1 MNEFSGFPRNLAYS
15 VKKLSAFS
23 KTCVKCTP
31 DKWNNVNAG
40 ETIRVKL
47 PPNSLIDLRT
57 LTMYF
62 DGTISSTAGKAH
74 FPRLSSSLIEQMSIY
89 VNGTMIE
96 NIQQYGLLYNTLFDL
111 DCGGID
117 QFSKRSVLENYDPS
131 VSYTADD
138 VGGSATCLFNTSL
151 ATPNDTKK
159 PMMINQW
166 LGFIGSAS
174 TPVIDTN
181 DCSDIYLEVRF
192 ANPTVL
198 FSAGATEAQGVSYKL
213 DDIRFTISK
222 IVFNSPDYYNMKA
235 SKLLGEGLVVGYQ
248 TYITNKGSSQSKTSS
263 LSYTVNINSTSL
275 DQVIGTFLDKDYN
288 SIKPLILSGAN
299 ADASTAAFAK
309 ALAEPK
315 NDDKL
320 FNQSVA
326 FQRNATGLKCSS
338 YEINNVMMNAYP
350 LPASE
355 IFNETLIALGNN
367 NIDMAS
373 GIAAGCVS
381 LDAHFV
387 KYYFAHILSL
397 ENLSNDGQFFKSG
410 LDGRAAS
417 MTINWKSSFA
427 DGQTD
432 TCTPV
437 LFCKT
442 TRLLQINEAHQIS
455 VVV

>member
-15 VKKLSAFS
+15 VKSLSSFS
-23 KTCVKCTP
+23 KTTVKLTP
-31 DKWNNVNAG
+31 DKYKDVGAS

-62 DGTISSTAGKAH
+62 DGTITTTAGAAH
-74 FPRLSSSLIEQMSIY
+74 FPRLSSSVIEQMSIY

-117 QFSKRSVLENYDPS
+117 QYSKRSVLENFDPS
-131 VSYTADD
+131 VEYTAAASGAAS
-138 VGGSATCLFNTSL
+138 VCKFNTDPNT
-151 ATPNDTKK
+151 ANDTEK
-159 PMMINQW
+159 PMMINNW

-181 DCSDIYLEVRF
+181 DCSDIYLEYRF
-192 ANPTVL
+192 SPSTVC
-198 FSAGATEAQGVSYKL
+198 FQGGSTAATGVDYKL
-213 DDIRFTISK
+213 SNIRFTISK
-222 IVFNSPDYYNMKA
+222 IVFNSPDYYNLKA
-235 SKLLGEGLVVGYQ
+235 SKLLGQGLVVGYQ
-248 TYITNKGSSQSKTSS
+248 TYITNKGSVVDKDTS
-263 LSYTVNINSTSL
+263 LSYTININSTSL
-275 DQVIGTFLDKDYN
+275 DQVIGTFLDKDYS
-288 SIKPLILSGAN
+288 SIKPLVLDGADS
-299 ADASTAAFAK
+299 ASSTASFSK
-309 ALAEPK
+309 ALADPK
-315 NDDKL
+315 SADQL
-320 FNQSVA
+320 FNNSKA
-326 FQRNATGLKCSS
+326 FQRNATGLTGSS
-338 YEINNVMMNAYP
+338 YEINNVMMNSYP
-350 LPASE
+350 LPAPE
-355 IFNETLIALGNN
+355 IFNETLISLGNN

-373 GIAAGCVS
+373 GIAPGCIS
-381 LDAHFV
+381 LDAHFM

-417 MTINWKSSFA
+417 MSVNWKTSFDA
-427 DGQTD
+427 NQTD
-432 TCTPV
+432 KCTPV

-455 VVV
+455 VIV